1 MCWLRAVSLISVIF
15 FTFSSVAAVGGN
27 NYWYTEEQPVATTKP
42 SIPGNGYYNYG
53 SQPANG
59 GHITYTRDT
68 KLGDQ
73 SANGGLPVIG
83 GSTYRSET
91 NFGGLPANGGL
102 LANGG
107 LPANRGQL
115 PYGTPTHIGQTIY
128 RGQPNYGG
136 QQRYNVR
143 PRQLEYKC
151 NEGNLQY
158 DCVFYDVHID
168 MQTQGVYFG
177 FEDITLN
184 NQKNVTFKNSTVR
197 KLPASL
203 LASYRQV
210 ELLNLNDLQ
219 IEEIDTN
226 AFAYAHTIQELY
238 MGFNAIR
245 YLPPY
250 VFQNVP
256 SLTVLVLERNDLT
269 SLPRGIFH
277 NTPKLSVLSMSNN
290 NLERI
295 EDDTFQA
302 TTALQYLQLSS
313 NRLTHVDLSLIPSL
327 FHGNVSYNLLSTLAI
342 PIAVKE
348 LDASHNSINVIRG
361 PVNVELAILKLQHN
375 NLTDTAW
382 LLNYP
387 GLVDV
392 DLSYNQLEKI
402 TYQQFVKMQR
412 LERLYVSNNHL
423 VALNLY
429 GQPIPTLKV
438 LDLSH
443 NHLLHVERNQ
453 PQFDRL
459 EYLYLDHNSIVTLKL
474 SSHHTL
480 NTLTLSH
487 NDWDCNSLRALF
499 RTVARPAVDDAD
511 QNCKIDYQLEHG
523 LCCKESDKPY
533 LDRLLQYIALT
544 SVVEKAQR
552 AQGRCSATD
561 AINSVQSLSHYIT
574 QQGVVPLQG
583 NEQLEAEVNEL
594 SAEVQ
599 QLTNEQI
606 QQEQLLQGLHAEID
620 TNLRR
625 FRLPKDGLARSSDN
639 LNKVFTHLKER
650 HAFKLRETQAR
661 RTEADA
667 KQKETEDLE
676 QENIALEKQLDNK
689 RTKQAELRQ
698 ETLLKRQKVKQ
709 LEAKKNRNPDTRR
722 VTK

>member
-1 MCWLRAVSLISVIF
+1 MCWLRAVSLISMLF
-15 FTFSSVAAVGGN
+15 LA
-27 NYWYTEEQPVATTKP
+27 
-42 SIPGNGYYNYG
+42 
-53 SQPANG
+53 
-59 GHITYTRDT
+59 
-68 KLGDQ
+68 
-73 SANGGLPVIG
+73 
-83 GSTYRSET
+83 STY
-91 NFGGLPANGGL
+91 GGKLSYQSL
-102 LANGG
+102 HL
-107 LPANRGQL
+107 
-115 PYGTPTHIGQTIY
+115 TPS
-128 RGQPNYGG
+128 
-136 QQRYNVR
+136 
-143 PRQLEYKC
+143 
-151 NEGNLQY
+151 
-158 DCVFYDVHID
+158 
-168 MQTQGVYFG
+168 
-177 FEDITLN
+177 TL
-184 NQKNVTFKNSTVR
+184 S
-197 KLPASL
+197 AL
-203 LASYRQV
+203 LASFRQV
-210 ELLNLNDLQ
+210 ELLNLNGLQ
-219 IEEIDTN
+219 IEEVDTN
-226 AFAYAHTIQELY
+226 AFAYTHTIQELY

-256 SLTVLVLERNDLT
+256 SLTVLVLERNDLS

-327 FHGNVSYNLLSTLAI
+327 FHVNVSYNLLSTLAI

-402 TYQQFVKMQR
+402 TIHHFVTMQR
-412 LERLYVSNNHL
+412 LERLYVSNNRL
-423 VALNLY
+423 VALDLY
-429 GQPIPTLKV
+429 GRAIPTLKV

-443 NHLLHVERNQ
+443 NHLMWVELNQ
-453 PQFDRL
+453 AQFDKL
-459 EYLYLDHNSIVTLKL
+459 QYLYLDHNSIVTLKL

-499 RTVARPAVDDAD
+499 RTVARPVIDDVD
-511 QNCKIDYQLEHG
+511 QHCKIDYYLEHG
-523 LCCKESDKPY
+523 LCCKESDNPY
-533 LDRLLQYIALT
+533 LNRLLQYIAMT
-544 SVVEKAQR
+544 SVVEKQR
-552 AQGRCSATD
+552 KKEPCSATD
-561 AINSVQSLSHYIT
+561 AINSVQSLVHFIT
-574 QQGVVPLQG
+574 QQRVVSLES
-583 NEQLEAEVNEL
+583 NEQLDAEVNEL
-594 SAEVQ
+594 RAEVQ

-625 FRLPKDGLARSSDN
+625 FRLSKDELARPSDN
-639 LNKVFTHLKER
+639 LNKVFTHLKDR

-667 KQKETEDLE
+667 KQKETEHLE
-676 QENIALEKQLDNK
+676 QKNIALVKQLDNK
-689 RTKQAELRQ
+689 NTMQILLRQ
-698 ETLLKRQKVKQ
+698 ETLLKRQKIKQ
-709 LEAKKNRNPDTRR
+709 LLAKLSKHRSN
-722 VTK
+722 